1 MKALTIGVIGC
12 GNISDVYFQAGKR
25 FDAITIIACADL
37 KRELAEEKAEQYGVS
52 RVVTAEELLADPDI
66 DIVLNITQPK
76 AHTDI
81 AMRAV
86 AAGKHVYNEKPL
98 TLTREEGK
106 KLLAAAAKKGVRVG
120 CAPDT
125 VLGAGIQT
133 ARKVIDDGWI
143 GKPVS
148 ATAFM
153 MCHGHESW
161 HPNPEFYY
169 EVGGGPMLDMG
180 PYYLTALV
188 TLMGSMTHVSA
199 VTRTA
204 FATRLITSQPKKGK
218 VVKVETPT
226 HLMGLIE
233 FAGNAVCTMITSF
246 DVWRANLP
254 CIEIHGTEG
263 SLSVPDPNGFGGEVK
278 IFRPGYEDWQSIPHS
293 HGYAEQSRGL
303 GLAEM
308 ASSIRKKRGH
318 RANGELAYHV
328 LDAMHAF
335 LDSGKTN
342 TRIKLKST
350 CKQPAP
356 MPMVSTY

>member
-1 MKALTIGVIGC
+1 MKPLCVGVVGC
-12 GNISDVYFQAGKR
+12 GNISDVYFRAGNR
-25 FDAITIIACADL
+25 FDAITIAACADL
-37 KRELAEEKAEQYGVS
+37 DRQRAKLQAAKHGVT
-52 RVVTAEELLADPDI
+52 RVLSTEELLADPEI

-98 TLTREEGK
+98 ALTREEGVA
-106 KLLAAAAKKGVRVG
+106 LLAAARDKGVRVG

-133 ARKVIDDGWI
+133 ARKIIDDGQI
-143 GKPVS
+143 GRPLS

-153 MCHGHESW
+153 VCPGHESW
-161 HPNPEFYY
+161 HPNPDFYY

-188 TLMGSMTHVSA
+188 TLLGPMTQVSA
-199 VTRTA
+199 VTRTP
-204 FATRLITSQPKKGK
+204 RNERPITSGPNKGR
-218 VVKVETPT
+218 VLGVHTPT
-226 HLMGLIE
+226 HLAGVIE
-233 FAGNAVCTMITSF
+233 FANDAVCTMITSF

-278 IFRPGYEDWQSIPHS
+278 CFRPGDEDWQLVALSHPH
-293 HGYAEQSRGL
+293 AEESRGL
-303 GLAEM
+303 GLADM
-308 ASSIRKKRGH
+308 AAAIQENREH
-318 RANGELAYHV
+318 RASGDLGYHV
-328 LDAMHAF
+328 LDGMYAF
-335 LDSGKTN
+335 LDGGEQHRRIALESSC
-342 TRIKLKST
+342 TR
-350 CKQPAP
+350 PAP
-356 MPMVSTY
+356 MPTL